1 MPSNAPTNINQ
12 IAGAIIIVSF
22 ALGCASTL
30 PAPPPPSTAK
40 LLAAGFRAVDAKT
53 QLQQERLAALP
64 QGRVSER
71 QRTGKTFFVY
81 PDLATNKLYVGTQKE
96 YDTYRLLN
104 PGGGSTSL
112 AEQHAADMAH
122 YNKQDAMMQIYTNND
137 LTDPW
142 SLWTDVE
149 GLGGR

>member
-1 MPSNAPTNINQ
+1 MRSNAPKSINQ
-12 IAGAIIIVSF
+12 IAGAIVIAAF
-22 ALGCASTL
+22 AFGCASTL

-40 LLAAGFRAVDAKT
+40 LLAAGFRVVEAKT
-53 QLQQERLAALP
+53 PLQQERLAALP
-64 QGRVSER
+64 QGRVTWL

-81 PDLATNKLYVGTQKE
+81 PDPAAKQLYIGTQKE

-112 AEQHAADMAH
+112 ADQHAADMTH
-122 YNKQDAMMQIYTNND
+122 YNKQDAMMQVYTNND

-142 SLWTDVE
+142 SLWTDIE
-149 GLGGR
+149 GIGLR